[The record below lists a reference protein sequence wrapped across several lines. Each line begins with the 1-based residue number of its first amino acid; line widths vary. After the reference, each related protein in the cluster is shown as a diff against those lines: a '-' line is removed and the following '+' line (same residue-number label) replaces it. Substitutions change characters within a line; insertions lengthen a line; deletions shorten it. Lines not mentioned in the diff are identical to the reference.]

1 MRGREPGTI
10 ATRVRIPAPS
20 VCRRAWVRFL
30 HDQGAT
36 AEEIGRALGISRETA
51 DRLLRRTHAP

>member
-1 MRGREPGTI
+1 MRMREASVI
-10 ATRVRIPAPS
+10 AMRVRIPAPA

-36 AEEIGRALGISRETA
+36 TEEIGRVLGISREAA
-51 DRLLRRTHAP
+51 DLLVRRSHAS